1 MARQFISGGLADQ
14 PDVLPNDI
22 PIGALQSTEGE
33 LPNHFPM
40 LQVQRSFRLSTE
52 DFTRIEEVPRLW
64 YSADVYQIDEN
75 RFLAKPVPDG
85 YVLTDVT
92 QNINRQNEL
101 LFVSGFLWVCFLVLT
116 YLLSRVFVSRSLRD
130 LYALS
135 DSVRDTNIDTL

>member
-1 MARQFISGGLADQ
+1 MARQFVSGGLADQ
-14 PDVLPNDI
+14 PDLLSAQM
-22 PIGALQSTEGE
+22 PIAALQSTEGE

-75 RFLAKPVPDG
+75 RFLAKPVLDG

-116 YLLSRVFVSRSLRD
+116 YLLSRIFVSRSLRD